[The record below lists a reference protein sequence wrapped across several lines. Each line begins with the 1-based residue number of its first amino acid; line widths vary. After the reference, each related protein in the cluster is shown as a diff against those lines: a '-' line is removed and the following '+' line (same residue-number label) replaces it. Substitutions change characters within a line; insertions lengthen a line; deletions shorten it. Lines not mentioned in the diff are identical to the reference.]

1 MATTKVLICNLALSE
16 LGLKAI
22 TALTE
27 LNERARKCN
36 LIFDTTVDD
45 VLRAHPWTF
54 ATKQAALA
62 VASGETVIGY
72 DYVYAFPTKCMFI
85 RKLFTADT
93 IDDPTPIPFKEL
105 NSTTNTRIIA
115 TNLENAYA
123 EYTSQVNDVSVF
135 DASFIKAL
143 AYKLAADMA
152 VPLCGDSA
160 LATEKLKKYLLQ
172 LDDARRLNKAEA
184 PESTATSG
192 AYIDARA

>member
-22 TALTE
+22 TAITE
-27 LNERARKCN
+27 ANERARKCN
-36 LIFDTTVDD
+36 LIFDTTVDE

-54 ATKQAALA
+54 ATKRAALA
-62 VASGETVIGY
+62 IASGETVAGW

-85 RKLFTADT
+85 RKLFTENT
-93 IDDPTPIPFKEL
+93 IDDPTPIPYQEL

-115 TNLENAYA
+115 TNLEDAYA

-143 AYKLAADMA
+143 AYKLAADLA

-172 LDDARRLNKAEA
+172 LDDAKRLNKAEA
-184 PESTATSG
+184 PESTTTSG